1 MGGRVRRAVPPHPI
15 LARMFRSG
23 LPALLLCAIAAA
35 LCSACIFGSEA
46 RRDLSEHFPDQQ
58 AGQEAGEQAGAPPAP
73 RQAAPE
79 AAAASAPRPG
89 SAAPRHYLDD
99 LDGPPA
105 TPLIAVQRFFHFI
118 AEEEYERA
126 WNGIT
131 MESRNV
137 VGLEA
142 FAQRY
147 RDIAAEATIRGM
159 SWEVDWRG
167 DDQAREYEVAL
178 RYHTNFYGEIAETV
192 RARVLLQREYVVHW
206 TPDLIFDRLNGAG
219 FLIRNTIE
227 APRRGRIID
236 RNGVALAEDRNVA
249 IVGLYR
255 DAIDGAEAEEVVE
268 FFTTR
273 LQVDEEFI
281 RERLGSTAPTS
292 QFLPVATLPI
302 DTPQVLIDEYQTLS
316 DIGVLLQFEPRRWYP
331 FGDAAAHVIGYLQ
344 EINAAELEIRADDGY
359 RAGDLIGR
367 DGIEQHWNDTLAG
380 RRGGRLV
387 IIDPTGWPVR
397 VIAER
402 EALPGSDVRLTLDI
416 RAQQLAE
423 QSLGDQPGAVA
434 GIDPRTGHV
443 IALASYPRVDLN
455 EIVDGF
461 TQAEADRYFNDDR
474 QPFVN
479 RAASQVYA
487 PGSTFKPFSLA
498 AALEHGGFAID
509 DAVDCPAIW
518 RGPGGS
524 ELRNW
529 KDEDQGDISLSRG
542 LAESCNTV
550 FYLLG
555 LELDRLDPELLSE
568 LIAGFGYGSPTG
580 IVGLYEEAGVNP
592 SPSWKLSRLGER
604 WYTGDTVNM
613 SIGQG
618 FVAVTV
624 LQQANAYS
632 GLAVGEIGA
641 PQLVMAVEPPGREAT
656 ILARPPT
663 RPLPISEETLAGIR
677 RGMREVI
684 SQPYG
689 TGYHKFRGTTLKVA
703 GKSGTAEDQVI
714 DVRTIASVEA
724 DDEGGGTALR
734 SRAVAAEAYSTHA
747 WFAGWAD
754 FENPRLVVAVVLDD
768 GASGSDNAGPI
779 VRNVLEGALINNWV
793 P

>member
-1 MGGRVRRAVPPHPI
+1 
-15 LARMFRSG
+15 MFRSG
-23 LPALLLCAIAAA
+23 IPAFLLCAVAAA
-35 LCSACIFGSEA
+35 LCSACIFGSES
-46 RRDLSEHFPDQQ
+46 RRDLSEHFPEQEGVQAAQEQGGAPQQ
-58 AGQEAGEQAGAPPAP
+58 AEQAE
-73 RQAAPE
+73 PE
-79 AAAASAPRPG
+79 AATASAPLPG
-89 SAAPRHYLDD
+89 AASTRHYLDD

-118 AEEEYERA
+118 AEREYERA
-126 WNGIT
+126 WAGIT
-131 MESRNV
+131 MESRNA

-167 DDQAREYEVAL
+167 DDQAREYDVVL
-178 RYHTNFYGEIAETV
+178 RYHTNFYGEIIETV
-192 RARVLLQREYVVHW
+192 TARVLLQHEYVVHW

-227 APRRGRIID
+227 APRRGRILD

-255 DAIDGAEAEEVVE
+255 DAIDGAEAERAVE

-273 LQVDEEFI
+273 LQLEEEFI
-281 RERLGSTAPTS
+281 RERLASELPTS

-302 DTPQVLIDEYQTLS
+302 DTPQALIDEYQTLS
-316 DIGVLLQFEPRRWYP
+316 EIGVLLQFEPRRWYP
-331 FGDAAAHVIGYLQ
+331 FGDAASHVIGYLQ
-344 EINAAELEIRADDGY
+344 EINAEELAIRSDDGY
-359 RAGDLIGR
+359 RPGDLIGR
-367 DGIEQHWNDTLAG
+367 DGIERHWNDTLAG

-402 EALPGSDVRLTLDI
+402 EALAGSDVRLTLDI

-423 QSLGDQPGAVA
+423 NSLGDQPGAAA
-434 GIDPRTGHV
+434 GLDPRTGHV
-443 IALASYPRVDLN
+443 IALASYPRVNLN

-479 RAASQVYA
+479 RAVSQVYA

-498 AALEHGGFAID
+498 AALERGGFEID
-509 DAVDCPAIW
+509 QTVDCPAVW

-529 KDEDQGDISLSRG
+529 KDEDQGDISLAQG

-550 FYLLG
+550 FYQLG
-555 LELDRLDPELLSE
+555 LALDRINPELLTD

-580 IVGLYEEAGVNP
+580 VVGLYEEAGVNP
-592 SPSWKLSRLGER
+592 SPSWKLEQLGER
-604 WYTGDTVNM
+604 WYTGDTVNT

-618 FVAVTV
+618 FVSVTA

-632 GLAVGEIGA
+632 GLAAGEIGS
-641 PQLVMAVEPPGREAT
+641 PQIVMAVEPPGREAT
-656 ILARPPT
+656 ILARPAT

-684 SQPYG
+684 SRPYG
-689 TGYHKFRGTTLKVA
+689 TGFYKFRGTPLEVA

-714 DVRTIASVEA
+714 DVRTIASVETD
-724 DDEGGGTALR
+724 DDEGGAALR
-734 SRAVAAEAYSTHA
+734 SRAVATSVYKTHA
-747 WFAGWAD
+747 WFVGWAD
-754 FENPRLVVAVVLDD
+754 FEDPRLVVAVVLDD

-779 VRNVLEGALINNWV
+779 VRSVLEGALLNNWV